1 MILSLFED
9 SEFVL
14 KIFNMPFPSDFL
26 SVEIEGR
33 KVNVSVSEPD
43 DQGDFHYS
51 IDLPPDVEERWFYP
65 VMVPGCFTLTFAKR
79 CLAYVGAD

>member
-9 SEFVL
+9 SEFIL

-33 KVNVSVSEPD
+33 QVTVSGAESE
-43 DQGDFHYS
+43 DQGHFRYS
-51 IDLPPDVEERWFYP
+51 IDLPDDVEERWFYP
-65 VMVPGCFTLTFAKR
+65 VIVPGCFTLTFAKR
-79 CLAYVGAD
+79 CLAYVSGD

>member
-9 SEFVL
+9 SEFIL

-33 KVNVSVSEPD
+33 QVTVSGAESE
-43 DQGDFHYS
+43 DQGHFRYS
-51 IDLPPDVEERWFYP
+51 IDLPDDVEERWFYP
-65 VMVPGCFTLTFAKR
+65 VINPSCFTLTFAKR
-79 CLAYVGAD
+79 CLAYTGI

>member
-9 SEFVL
+9 SEFIL

-33 KVNVSVSEPD
+33 QVTVSGSESESD
-43 DQGDFHYS
+43 DDGDFHYS
-51 IDLPPDVEERWFYP
+51 IDLPEDVEERWFYP
-65 VMVPGCFTLTFAKR
+65 VINPSCFTLTFAKR
-79 CLAYVGAD
+79 CLAYTG